1 MARVCLKCNYERTPN
16 ELVPETERPQCGAI
30 YAKIEKAL
38 RPPEAVPPLGWL
50 HKHRNHLNK
59 KWSS

>member
-16 ELVPETERPQCGAI
+16 ELVPETGCPQCGAI

-38 RPPEAVPPLGWL
+38 RPPEAAPPWGGFT
-50 HKHRNHLNK
+50 NTGII
-59 KWSS
+59 